1 MSDDWGVDAHV
12 HTRTC
17 CSLRP
22 SRWFCTSQPAA
33 AFSFAF
39 CWELQFCLVCLSC
52 NYVDIPK
59 SQPLFSTPS
68 SLPPSCWLR
77 TEIVPNH
84 SEEWKKNKKIWS
96 AVSHPLLPKE
106 VWLCFVSNNRCCHS
120 EVFVQKV
127 NICLLLELAGRQ
139 TRKRCFSF
147 LGS

>member
-1 MSDDWGVDAHV
+1 MSDDWGVDARV

-22 SRWFCTSQPAA
+22 SSWFCTSQPAA

-52 NYVDIPK
+52 NYADIPK
-59 SQPLFSTPS
+59 SQPPFSTPT

-77 TEIVPNH
+77 TEMVPNH
-84 SEEWKKNKKIWS
+84 SEEERKKNKKIWS

-106 VWLCFVSNNRCCHS
+106 ECGCVLSAATSAVTHKCLCRKSIFAYCSSWQADRLAKDVSA
-120 EVFVQKV
+120 F
-127 NICLLLELAGRQ
+127 
-139 TRKRCFSF
+139 
-147 LGS
+147 